1 MFHRSIIFTFVAVL
15 AACVEGQTTTASAS
29 TTINSATTTTSAGRF
44 DAVTSL
50 GGVLANEISS
60 YFAQLI
66 PSATD
71 PPSPVEINEPLDI
84 IIDGRIYPP
93 VIYEGNAAMS
103 IYRSVLVAKT
113 LMVFIE
119 TKTSASTVRNV
130 ISLATSVS
138 LVVVKYHWTY
148 SLAVKF
154 QPRPTFSNCTPTLIS
169 PASGW
174 VQHLTN

>member
-1 MFHRSIIFTFVAVL
+1 MFFHFVTLTFVAVL

-29 TTINSATTTTSAGRF
+29 ATINSATTTSAGRF

-93 VIYEGNAAMS
+93 VIYEGGAAM
-103 IYRSVLVAKT
+103 
-113 LMVFIE
+113 
-119 TKTSASTVRNV
+119 
-130 ISLATSVS
+130 
-138 LVVVKYHWTY
+138 
-148 SLAVKF
+148 
-154 QPRPTFSNCTPTLIS
+154 
-169 PASGW
+169 
-174 VQHLTN
+174 